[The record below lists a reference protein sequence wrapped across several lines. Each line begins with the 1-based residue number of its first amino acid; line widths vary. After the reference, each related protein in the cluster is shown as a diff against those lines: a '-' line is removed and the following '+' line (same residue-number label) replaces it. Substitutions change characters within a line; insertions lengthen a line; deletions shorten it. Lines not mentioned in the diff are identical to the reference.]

1 MFDLDDYDLNQSS
14 PTASLCRFESSR
26 DRAGGEATVE
36 GRIKAARCGRSI
48 GWKMPAISDML
59 RTLQSSGTTFKF
71 CESAVLPRLSAPC
84 GGEMAGSDDLRIR
97 PGPIRSTRAPKANP
111 FSRRL
116 SRPRKRQVVCH
127 AVARGEGARSGA
139 AGRQALPRHVSSTIA
154 PAAPWSRRVWCG
166 ECGSA

>member
-1 MFDLDDYDLNQSS
+1 MSAIAFHRANSQALVASRVARREQGLASRGWQDKSRKVRPVGRLENASNFRHAPNIAKLRHNFQILRKRCSS
-14 PTASLCRFESSR
+14 SAFGTLRGARWPAAMIFASG
-26 DRAGGEATVE
+26 RAVS
-36 GRIKAARCGRSI
+36 ARR
-48 GWKMPAISDML
+48 AHL
-59 RTLQSSGTTFKF
+59 RQ
-71 CESAVLPRLSAPC
+71 
-84 GGEMAGSDDLRIR
+84 
-97 PGPIRSTRAPKANP
+97 NP

-116 SRPRKRQVVCH
+116 SKPRKRQVVCH